1 MQFAVKELLKYKMH
15 KEDKYISTITC
26 LTAWPAVNVIPAS
39 PRKPSVPKYFPIFY
53 YLSYFVRYTD
63 RNEYACHHPSISK
76 PFLSSSIFPSLAYLK

>member
-39 PRKPSVPKYFPIFY
+39 PRKPSVPKYFPI
-53 YLSYFVRYTD
+53 LNLPPNT
-63 RNEYACHHPSISK
+63 I
-76 PFLSSSIFPSLAYLK
+76 LLI